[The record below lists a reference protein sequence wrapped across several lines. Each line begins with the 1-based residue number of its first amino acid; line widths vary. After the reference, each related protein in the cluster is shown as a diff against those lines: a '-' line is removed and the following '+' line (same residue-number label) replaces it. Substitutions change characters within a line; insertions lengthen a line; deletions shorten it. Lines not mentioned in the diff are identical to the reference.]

1 MNKQL
6 FCQTCGSRYRPKIG
20 RNTCDCGGMLSLPIN
35 PPLSRDLRILNREW
49 SIFRYTA
56 YLPFEDRRDWQKI
69 SLGEGMTPL
78 RPIDGQRSRHLVK
91 CEYAMPTLSFK
102 DRGAVVLVAKAS
114 ALGATQIVQDS
125 SGNAGTAVAAYA
137 ARAGISCDIYVP
149 ASTSEKKIQQ
159 IMAHGANVHRIEG
172 TREDTAR
179 AAREAA
185 SVPGVY
191 YASHVYNP
199 YFYEGTKTYVYEIY
213 EQMNGH
219 LPDVFW
225 TPVGN
230 GTLLLGIYRAFTE
243 LKRMGLIEDYPKIY
257 AVQSEGCAP
266 LYDAFHQ
273 TQTNRRD
280 TLAEGIAIADPK
292 RKDQILEAL
301 RETEGTIYLAKESE
315 IPQARRW
322 MARRGYYVETTSA
335 ATIAAYLEVAPSQ
348 ELMHVIPLC
357 GAGIKSGVTE

>member
-1 MNKQL
+1 MNKL
-6 FCQTCGSRYRPKIG
+6 LTCEICGSRYRPKIG

-35 PPLSRDLRILNREW
+35 PPLSRDVRILDGEW
-49 SIFRYTA
+49 SLFRYIA

-78 RPIDGQRSRHLVK
+78 RPVDAQRSRHLVK

-102 DRGAVVLVAKAS
+102 DRGAVILVAKAS
-114 ALGATQIVQDS
+114 ALGANQIVQDS

-137 ARAGISCDIYVP
+137 ARAGINCDIYVP
-149 ASTSEKKIQQ
+149 ATTSEKKIQQ
-159 IMAHGANVHRIEG
+159 IVAHGANVHRIEG
-172 TREDTAR
+172 SREATAR
-179 AAREAA
+179 AALEAA

-199 YFYEGTKTYVYEIY
+199 YFYEGTKTYVYEIF
-213 EQMNGH
+213 EQMNGR

-225 TPVGN
+225 VPVGN
-230 GTLLLGIYRAFTE
+230 GTLLLGVYRAFLE
-243 LKRMGLIEDYPKIY
+243 LRRMGLITLFPKIY

-266 LYDAFHQ
+266 IYDAYHH
-273 TQTNRRD
+273 TETNRKK
-280 TLAEGIAIADPK
+280 TMAEGIAIADPK
-292 RKDQILEAL
+292 RKEQILAAI
-301 RETEGTIYLAKESE
+301 RETDGTIYIAKEAE

-322 MARRGYYVETTSA
+322 LARRGYYVETTTA
-335 ATIAAYLEVAPSQ
+335 ATIAAYLAVSPSQ
-348 ELMHVIPLC
+348 ELIHVIPLC